1 MGLNWIKI
9 TIKLISLVLS
19 LKITRNESASIS
31 KSSQKF
37 RKSELKQ
44 REILFQQLQRVISKI
59 T

>member
-19 LKITRNESASIS
+19 LKITRNESASIR

-44 REILFQQLQRVISKI
+44 REILCQQFQQVLSKI